1 MVATWNPAA
10 SASYYTRQ
18 TEYYLGDAEPAGLW
32 YAPAGDFGVVDGA
45 QVERET
51 FEQLYNAVDAD
62 GQPLLDNIRRHK
74 ERTSA
79 FDVTLSAPRSVSLV
93 WGLATPETKRLI
105 EAAQQRAVRATLS
118 MLEREATW
126 ARRGRNGMSLEK
138 VALTAATFQHGES
151 RPSKHA
157 DGRIFADAN

>member
-62 GQPLLDNIRRHK
+62 GQPLLENIRRHK

-79 FDVTLSAPRSVSLV
+79 FDVTLSAPRSVSLCC
-93 WGLATPETKRLI
+93 G
-105 EAAQQRAVRATLS
+105 AAPMQAQRAGDQCRQ
-118 MLEREATW
+118 R
-126 ARRGRNGMSLEK
+126 
-138 VALTAATFQHGES
+138 Q
-151 RPSKHA
+151 
-157 DGRIFADAN
+157 